1 MTSKFTKE
9 MLSTR
14 KFELYQQ
21 NAEVIQFLRNNPVIA
36 AEQLLGVKLLDY
48 QKYILQRTWSCQY
61 SMWTLSRNAA
71 KTFEG
76 AVLIMLKQL
85 LYENGEIYIIAPT
98 GKQSKN
104 LFQNIEKIA
113 TDSVS
118 TIKGLK
124 DIYLSELQK
133 HQAQHSG
140 FKHDPASFEATCMSG
155 TPVRTLNGVIDNNRG
170 ARSSLI
176 FFD

>member
-1 MTSKFTKE
+1 
-9 MLSTR
+9 
-14 KFELYQQ
+14 
-21 NAEVIQFLRNNPVIA
+21 
-36 AEQLLGVKLLDY
+36 
-48 QKYILQRTWSCQY
+48 
-61 SMWTLSRNAA
+61 
-71 KTFEG
+71 
-76 AVLIMLKQL
+76 MLKQL

-113 TDSVS
+113 TDSVP

-124 DIYLSELQK
+124 DIYLSELKK

-140 FKHDPASFEATCMSG
+140 FKHDPASFEATTQSG
-155 TPVRTLNGVIDNNRG
+155 TPVKTLNGVIDNNRG